1 MTSKGLRFLTVILVM
16 CLGSLALASPGRA
29 QGGSRYFPETGHYVR
44 GDFLDFYESNPHA
57 EQIYGYPIT
66 DAYPKE
72 LDGRIVQYFEK
83 ARFELHPEAPNGLR
97 VQLSP
102 LGYYMYT
109 PGEPLPLPKN
119 FPPCQRFPET
129 GMQVCYAFLDFF
141 NEQGGVEQFGYPISD
156 FELKDARIVQY
167 FQNARFE
174 WHPEMPPGQRVV
186 LTNLGKRYFQQYEPL
201 SNEDPFWFIP
211 QIILNLQVKIF
222 MQDAVSSLEGQ
233 QTVTALVRD
242 QNQRPVAGAKVVF
255 TVQLPTG
262 EQLVLPAE
270 VTTAG
275 DGLARVTFVYKSAIP
290 GIIQVSTKAIFENKS
305 TVSRASFRVW

>member
-1 MTSKGLRFLTVILVM
+1 MTSKGLRFLTVTLVM

-29 QGGSRYFPETGHYVR
+29 QGSSRYFPETGHYVR
-44 GDFLDFYESNPHA
+44 GDFLDFYESNPQA

-66 DAYPKE
+66 DAYPKAT
-72 LDGRIVQYFEK
+72 DGRIVQYFEK

-102 LGYYMYT
+102 LGYYMYS
-109 PGEPLPLPKN
+109 PGQPLPLPKN

-141 NEQGGVEQFGYPISD
+141 IEQGGVEQFGYPISD

-167 FQNARFE
+167 FQNTRFE

-186 LTNLGKRYFQQYEPL
+186 LSNLGKRYFQQYEPL
-201 SNEDPFWFIP
+201 SKARPDQSTT
-211 QIILNLQVKIF
+211 QIILNLQMKVF

-242 QNQRPVAGAKVVF
+242 QNQRPVAGAMVIF

-262 EQLVLPAE
+262 EQLVLPTE
-270 VTTAG
+270 VPTDG
-275 DGLARVTFVYKSAIP
+275 DGLAQVTFTYDSAIP
-290 GIIQVSTKAIFENKS
+290 GIIQVWAKATFDNKS
-305 TVSRASFRVW
+305 VGSRASFRVW

>member
-1 MTSKGLRFLTVILVM
+1 M

-29 QGGSRYFPETGHYVR
+29 QGGSRYFPETGRYVR
-44 GDFLDFYESNPHA
+44 GDFLEFYESNPHA
-57 EQIYGYPIT
+57 EKIYGYPIT

-72 LDGRIVQYFEK
+72 PDGRIVQYFEK

-109 PGEPLPLPKN
+109 PGEPLALPKN

-141 NEQGGVEQFGYPISD
+141 TEQGGVEQFGYPISD

-167 FQNARFE
+167 FQNTRFE

-186 LTNLGKRYFQQYEPL
+186 LSNLGKRYFQQYEPQSISKL
-201 SNEDPFWFIP
+201 DDFGPH
-211 QIILNLQVKIF
+211 IILNLQVKIF

-242 QNQRPVAGAKVVF
+242 QNQRPVAGAMVIF
-255 TVQLPTG
+255 TVRLPTG
-262 EQLVLPAE
+262 EQLVLPTE
-270 VTTAG
+270 VLTDG
-275 DGLARVTFVYKSAIP
+275 NGLAQVTFAYESAVP
-290 GIIQVSTKAIFENKS
+290 GIMQVSAKATFENKS
-305 TVSRASFRVW
+305 AVSRASFRVW